1 MIWFGG
7 LYQFPQSADYEEL
20 RSLWILLFVIA
31 FDLFL
36 SIPILRVTASTI
48 HIRWNMNAFI
58 QGLPKVE
65 LHLHIEGSLEPELMF
80 KLAKRNGIDIP
91 YSSPSELREA
101 YQFEDLQSFL
111 DLYYQGANVL
121 RTEQDFYD
129 LTWEYLE
136 HCKADNVIHT
146 EIFFDPQ
153 THTERGI
160 DFDTVLNGISRGLT
174 DGREKLGITSQ
185 IIACF
190 LRHLSEESAM
200 ETLQSVLKHRD
211 KIIGVGLDSSENGHP
226 PAKFLRVFQ
235 QAKEAGLL
243 TVAHAGEEGPAQN
256 ITDAIEMLEVS
267 RVDHGVRCVED
278 EALVESLIE
287 TKMPLTVCPLS
298 NIKLCVFDEMGQ
310 HNIVEL
316 LRKGVAVTINSDD
329 PVYFGGYMTD
339 NFLAVNQAH
348 PMSKEELAKFTL
360 NAIDASFIDN
370 ELKAQYRHQVEQ
382 YVEQHSSM

>member
-1 MIWFGG
+1 
-7 LYQFPQSADYEEL
+7 
-20 RSLWILLFVIA
+20 
-31 FDLFL
+31 
-36 SIPILRVTASTI
+36 
-48 HIRWNMNAFI
+48 MNAFI

-160 DFDTVLNGISRGLT
+160 NFDTVLNGISRALT
-174 DGREKLGITSQ
+174 DGNEKLDITSQ

-200 ETLQSVLKHRD
+200 DTLQSILKHRD
-211 KIIGVGLDSSENGHP
+211 KIIGVGLDSSEKGHP

-235 QAKEAGLL
+235 KAKEAGLL

-267 RVDHGVRCVED
+267 RVDHGVRCVEG

-382 YVEQHSSM
+382 YVAQHSSM